1 MVERTNEKASD
12 KSSRNEEIFEVLKA
26 RIIHWEYPPGY
37 RLTEDTLCTEF
48 GVSRIPVREA
58 LHMLVENNLVDR
70 VPHRGCTVKQP
81 NLEELNEFYEV
92 RLALELYV
100 VEHLARGG
108 MAPEAHHALA
118 ENWRQLGQTGDL
130 RALDGEPLA
139 RQDEAFHEALAAAAG
154 NNSLLAHLRMV
165 NERLFFTRMSDI
177 TTRQRLATTCRQ
189 HLDILEQIAQGNV
202 AAARAALQANID
214 FGRHNVESA
223 LKDALARAYLKTT

>member
-1 MVERTNEKASD
+1 MAE
-12 KSSRNEEIFEVLKA
+12 KSSRSDEIFETLKA

-37 RLTEDTLCTEF
+37 RLTEDTLCSEF

-70 VPHRGCTVKQP
+70 VPHRGCTVKQL
-81 NLEELNEFYEV
+81 NLEEINELYEV

-100 VEHLARGG
+100 VEHLAQNG
-108 MAPEAHHALA
+108 MPIDTRQELA
-118 ENWRQLGQTGDL
+118 AQWQQLGETSDL
-130 RALDGEPLA
+130 ATLNGEMLA

-154 NNSLLAHLRMV
+154 NKSLLGHLRLV

-177 TTRQRLATTCRQ
+177 TTRERLAITCRQ
-189 HLDILEQIAQGNV
+189 HLDILEQISQGNI
-202 AAARAALQANID
+202 AAARDALRYNID